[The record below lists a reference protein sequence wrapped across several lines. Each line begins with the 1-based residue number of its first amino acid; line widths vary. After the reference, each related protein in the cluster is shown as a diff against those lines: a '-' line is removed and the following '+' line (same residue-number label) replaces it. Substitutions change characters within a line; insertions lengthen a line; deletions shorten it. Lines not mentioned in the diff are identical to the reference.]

1 MNIRQIFSSFNLGI
15 AVIDEDYTV
24 KEWNSWLELNTGIT
38 FAEIEGHSIFD
49 FFPDLKTPSFTR
61 GCKSVAKFGTNVAL
75 SYKLHKY
82 LFPIKNTGSHCSDFQ
97 YMQQTCHLIP
107 LKDDDNKT
115 IGIMINV
122 HDVTERAVLEKNLKE
137 MSYIDALT
145 GVYNRRTFERRLEEE
160 FARHNRSNAPLSLIT
175 LDIDKFK
182 NINDTYGHP
191 FGDKVLQKV
200 SEVCTEHLRT
210 EDFFAR
216 YGGEEFICLL
226 VNQDADQAKN
236 VAERLRKA
244 IESIV
249 MKKDSVIV
257 RITVSLG
264 IADTKICETVEDLI
278 KCSDKAL
285 YEAKERGRNR
295 TFVFS
300 AQETNSLTNT

>member
-1 MNIRQIFSSFNLGI
+1 
-15 AVIDEDYTV
+15 
-24 KEWNSWLELNTGIT
+24 
-38 FAEIEGHSIFD
+38 
-49 FFPDLKTPSFTR
+49 
-61 GCKSVAKFGTNVAL
+61 
-75 SYKLHKY
+75 
-82 LFPIKNTGSHCSDFQ
+82 
-97 YMQQTCHLIP
+97 
-107 LKDDDNKT
+107 
-115 IGIMINV
+115 
-122 HDVTERAVLEKNLKE
+122 
-137 MSYIDALT
+137 
-145 GVYNRRTFERRLEEE
+145 
-160 FARHNRSNAPLSLIT
+160 
-175 LDIDKFK
+175 
-182 NINDTYGHP
+182 
-191 FGDKVLQKV
+191 
-200 SEVCTEHLRT
+200 
-210 EDFFAR
+210 
-216 YGGEEFICLL
+216 L